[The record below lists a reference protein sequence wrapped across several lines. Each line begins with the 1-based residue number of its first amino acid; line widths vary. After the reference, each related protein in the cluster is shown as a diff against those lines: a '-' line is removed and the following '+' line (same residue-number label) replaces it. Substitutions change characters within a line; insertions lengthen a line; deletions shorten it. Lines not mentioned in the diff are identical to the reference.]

1 MPATK
6 KISPKAIVL
15 SIAGFDERATA
26 SGKHSSYPKRPA
38 VAAPFSLAGEP
49 TELKRVSG
57 SWKGERL
64 EFIYWREDGV
74 ARWTDLTIDE
84 ARAIDAGAAVAIVAR
99 FDPKEDAQARHEQFV
114 AAKAEPAAE
123 PEVKT
128 KRVRKGRKVAA
139 DEPALV

>member
-6 KISPKAIVL
+6 KISPKPIVL
-15 SIAGFDERATA
+15 SIAGIGERATA

-38 VAAPFSLAGEP
+38 VAAPFYLNGEP

-64 EFIYWREDGV
+64 EFIYWREYGV

-84 ARAIDAGAAVAIVAR
+84 ARAIDGGASTAVLDR
-99 FDPKEDAQARHEQFV
+99 FV
-114 AAKAEPAAE
+114 APEATRVAPTAPEPVAAILVS
-123 PEVKT
+123 P
-128 KRVRKGRKVAA
+128 KRVRKGRKVEAES
-139 DEPALV
+139 EPALV

>member
-15 SIAGFDERATA
+15 SIAGFVERATA

-38 VAAPFSLAGEP
+38 VAAPFHLAGEP

-99 FDPKEDAQARHEQFV
+99 LPEVGETVKPLP
-114 AAKAEPAAE
+114 AAEVAE

-128 KRVRKGRKVAA
+128 KRVRKGRKVEAEVT

>member
-6 KISPKAIVL
+6 KIAPKPIVL
-15 SIAGFDERATA
+15 SIAGIGERATA

-38 VAAPFSLAGEP
+38 VAAPFSLNGDP

-64 EFIYWREDGV
+64 EFIYWREEGV

-84 ARAIDAGAAVAIVAR
+84 ARAIDAGADVTVAFRLAEATPVA
-99 FDPKEDAQARHEQFV
+99 PVVVEAAPV
-114 AAKAEPAAE
+114 AEAKP
-123 PEVKT
+123 
-128 KRVRKGRKVAA
+128 KRVRKGRKVEAEVT

>member
-6 KISPKAIVL
+6 KISPKPIVL
-15 SIAGFDERATA
+15 SIAGIGERATA

-38 VAAPFSLAGEP
+38 VAAPFYLNGEP

-64 EFIYWREDGV
+64 EFIYWREYGV

-84 ARAIDAGAAVAIVAR
+84 ARAIDGGASTAVLDR
-99 FDPKEDAQARHEQFV
+99 FVDPEAT
-114 AAKAEPAAE
+114 PAAPVVIE
-123 PEVKT
+123 AAPVAETKP
-128 KRVRKGRKVAA
+128 KRVRKGRKVEAEA
-139 DEPALV
+139 VEEALL